1 MTYQNPNQHNLQP
14 DKQED
19 QNLDY
24 DSLEKQR
31 LSRVQNEIGARVL
44 TLVGFDS
51 RNKDIVNSSFEK
63 ARKRKEKLPG
73 KNTERRNYTYLSRL
87 ETLIDKHG
95 DPLEK
100 KLWEASAERLIIKPE
115 NIKDTYWKQ
124 QEQILRDNGQG
135 RKLTEEEKDFLTEN
149 IIDTQRK
156 TIDTWSN
163 YLGDKNCPYPVWFKV
178 YAFDGLSKMGLLNKE
193 TKEYEKRDKST
204 ITGFPKLNSE
214 VLAKV
219 YRDIN
224 DFFSVDQKTWL
235 DQHSDDDKLQSL
247 VKSGNFSKLYAKEL
261 FETKAVIKTPEK
273 TEDING
279 DWFEYKIGDE
289 EQIAADLAEG
299 TGWCVVDPNIAHNY
313 LTYGQ
318 YENDYDEYDNNEEY
332 DNDNEDEYNDEEE
345 YINKNYHNK
354 NSNLKSAFII
364 FRLKT
369 PVTYD
374 GYASNGSAS
383 IRLGTDGKVA
393 EISGLNTGQAL
404 EDSLVPIVKEKVLSL
419 PGGEEYLQKFQ
430 DKQNLIHLDHKMQND
445 EDLTTEELR
454 FLYGL
459 DRPISTLDTY
469 NYNDPRIEELKI
481 KYNIDYA
488 LEKGIDINELV
499 RKSDSIDLINNLNFF
514 IDHGIDINNI
524 VNNLEP
530 YDIVHNLDT
539 LIGHGADININNL
552 INNLEPYDIVHNLD
566 TLISHNAD
574 INNIVN
580 NLEPNDIVINGLD
593 FFINHGADIN
603 NIVNNLESYSI
614 DRKLDTLI
622 DHGADINNIVNNLE
636 PNDIIHKLNTLISHG
651 ADININEL
659 VSKLDH
665 YSINRNLNLL
675 ISHGADINNIV
686 NKLESYNIIA
696 NLDTL
701 IDHGVDINNIMN
713 NLDSYDIV
721 HNLDTLINHGAD
733 INNIVSNL
741 EPIDIVNNQNF
752 LKSRGIDINSIKV
765 KQ

>member
-51 RNKDIVNSSFEK
+51 RNRDIVNSSFEK

-73 KNTERRNYTYLSRL
+73 KNTERRNYAYLSRL

-95 DPLEK
+95 NPLEK
-100 KLWEASAERLIIKPE
+100 KLWEASAERLIVKPE

-135 RKLTEEEKDFLTEN
+135 RKLNEEEKDFLTEN

-289 EQIAADLAEG
+289 EQIADLAEG
-299 TGWCVVDPNIAHNY
+299 TGWCIVDPNIAHNY

-318 YENDYDEYDNNEEY
+318 YENDYDEYD
-332 DNDNEDEYNDEEE
+332 DDNEDEDENEYDDN
-345 YINKNYHNK
+345 YINKNYHDR

-383 IRLGTDGKVA
+383 IRLGPDGKVA
-393 EISGLNTGQAL
+393 EISGLDTGQAL

-430 DKQNLIHLDHKMQND
+430 DKQNLIHLDHKMQNN

-454 FLYGL
+454 FLYEL

-499 RKSDSIDLINNLNFF
+499 RKFDSIDLINNLDFF
-514 IDHGIDINNI
+514 IDHGADINNIVNNLEPYDIDYELNTLISHGADINNIVNNLELDDMDYEINTLIGYGADINNIMNNLRSYNIINNLDTLISHGADINNI

-530 YDIVHNLDT
+530 YDIVHNLDA
-539 LIGHGADININNL
+539 LINHGADININNL
-552 INNLEPYDIVHNLD
+552 TNNLNSYDIAHNLD
-566 TLISHNAD
+566 TLIS
-574 INNIVN
+574 
-580 NLEPNDIVINGLD
+580 
-593 FFINHGADIN
+593 
-603 NIVNNLESYSI
+603 
-614 DRKLDTLI
+614 
-622 DHGADINNIVNNLE
+622 
-636 PNDIIHKLNTLISHG
+636 
-651 ADININEL
+651 
-659 VSKLDH
+659 
-665 YSINRNLNLL
+665 
-675 ISHGADINNIV
+675 
-686 NKLESYNIIA
+686 
-696 NLDTL
+696 
-701 IDHGVDINNIMN
+701 
-713 NLDSYDIV
+713 
-721 HNLDTLINHGAD
+721 HGAD

-741 EPIDIVNNQNF
+741 ESTDIIKNRYF
-752 LKSRGIDINSIKV
+752 FKSRGI
-765 KQ
+765 

>member
-1 MTYQNPNQHNLQP
+1 
-14 DKQED
+14 
-19 QNLDY
+19 
-24 DSLEKQR
+24 
-31 LSRVQNEIGARVL
+31 
-44 TLVGFDS
+44 
-51 RNKDIVNSSFEK
+51 
-63 ARKRKEKLPG
+63 
-73 KNTERRNYTYLSRL
+73 
-87 ETLIDKHG
+87 
-95 DPLEK
+95 
-100 KLWEASAERLIIKPE
+100 
-115 NIKDTYWKQ
+115 
-124 QEQILRDNGQG
+124 
-135 RKLTEEEKDFLTEN
+135 
-149 IIDTQRK
+149 
-156 TIDTWSN
+156 
-163 YLGDKNCPYPVWFKV
+163 
-178 YAFDGLSKMGLLNKE
+178 MGLLNKE

-204 ITGFPKLNSE
+204 ITSFPKLNSE

-224 DFFSVDQKTWL
+224 DFFSVDQETWL

-289 EQIAADLAEG
+289 EQIADLAEG
-299 TGWCVVDPNIAHNY
+299 TGWCIVDPNIAHNY

-318 YENDYDEYDNNEEY
+318 YENDYDEYD
-332 DNDNEDEYNDEEE
+332 DDNEDENEYDDN
-345 YINKNYHNK
+345 YINKNYHDK

-383 IRLGTDGKVA
+383 IRLGPDGKVA

-404 EDSLVPIVKEKVLSL
+404 EDPLVPIVKEKVLSL

-430 DKQNLIHLDHKMQND
+430 DKQNLIHLDHKMQNN

-454 FLYGL
+454 FLYEL

-499 RKSDSIDLINNLNFF
+499 RKSDSF
-514 IDHGIDINNI
+514 
-524 VNNLEP
+524 
-530 YDIVHNLDT
+530 
-539 LIGHGADININNL
+539 NL
-552 INNLEPYDIVHNLD
+552 INNLDL
-566 TLISHNAD
+566 
-574 INNIVN
+574 
-580 NLEPNDIVINGLD
+580 
-593 FFINHGADIN
+593 F
-603 NIVNNLESYSI
+603 
-614 DRKLDTLI
+614 
-622 DHGADINNIVNNLE
+622 
-636 PNDIIHKLNTLISHG
+636 
-651 ADININEL
+651 
-659 VSKLDH
+659 
-665 YSINRNLNLL
+665 
-675 ISHGADINNIV
+675 
-686 NKLESYNIIA
+686 
-696 NLDTL
+696 
-701 IDHGVDINNIMN
+701 IDHGVDINNIVN

-721 HNLDTLINHGAD
+721 HNLDTLIDHGAD

>member
-51 RNKDIVNSSFEK
+51 RNRDIVNSSFEK

-73 KNTERRNYTYLSRL
+73 KNTERRNYAYLSRL

-95 DPLEK
+95 NPLEK
-100 KLWEASAERLIIKPE
+100 KLWEASAERLIVKPE

-135 RKLTEEEKDFLTEN
+135 RKLNEEEKDFLTEN

-289 EQIAADLAEG
+289 EQIADLAEG
-299 TGWCVVDPNIAHNY
+299 TGWCIVDPNIAHNY

-318 YENDYDEYDNNEEY
+318 YENDYDEYD
-332 DNDNEDEYNDEEE
+332 DDNEDEDENEYDDN
-345 YINKNYHNK
+345 YINKNYHDR

-383 IRLGTDGKVA
+383 IRLGPDGKVA
-393 EISGLNTGQAL
+393 EISGLDTGQAL

-430 DKQNLIHLDHKMQND
+430 DKQNLIHLDHKMQNN

-454 FLYGL
+454 FLYEL

-499 RKSDSIDLINNLNFF
+499 RKFDSIDLINNLDFF
-514 IDHGIDINNI
+514 IDHGADINNIVNNLEPYDIDYELNTLISHGADINNIVNNLELDDMDYEINTLIGYGADINNIMNNLRSYNIINNLDTLISHGADINNI

-530 YDIVHNLDT
+530 YDIVHNLDA
-539 LIGHGADININNL
+539 LINHGADININEL
-552 INNLEPYDIVHNLD
+552 IPKLDHYDITENLD
-566 TLISHNAD
+566 TLIS
-574 INNIVN
+574 
-580 NLEPNDIVINGLD
+580 
-593 FFINHGADIN
+593 
-603 NIVNNLESYSI
+603 
-614 DRKLDTLI
+614 
-622 DHGADINNIVNNLE
+622 HGADINNIVNNLE
-636 PNDIIHKLNTLISHG
+636 PYDIVHNLDALINHG
-651 ADININEL
+651 ADININNL
-659 VSKLDH
+659 T
-665 YSINRNLNLL
+665 NNLN
-675 ISHGADINNIV
+675 
-686 NKLESYNIIA
+686 
-696 NLDTL
+696 
-701 IDHGVDINNIMN
+701 
-713 NLDSYDIV
+713 SYDIA
-721 HNLDTLINHGAD
+721 HNLDTLISHGAD

-741 EPIDIVNNQNF
+741 ESTDIIKNRYF
-752 LKSRGIDINSIKV
+752 FKSRGI
-765 KQ
+765 